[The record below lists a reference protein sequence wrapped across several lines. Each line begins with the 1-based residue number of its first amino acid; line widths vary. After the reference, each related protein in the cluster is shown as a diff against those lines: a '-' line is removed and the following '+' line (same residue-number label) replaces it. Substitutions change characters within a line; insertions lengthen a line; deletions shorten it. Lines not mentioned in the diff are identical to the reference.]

1 MAWILTRLIENS
13 EKNGLHKKLSL
24 IVTNKNIFYLCIAVW
39 ARVMIVAGSSS

>member
-24 IVTNKNIFYLCIAVW
+24 IVTNKNIFLPMYSC
-39 ARVMIVAGSSS
+39 MGQSNDSSW